1 MFWVSLQIKS
11 KFESDEHKDYVSSN
25 LSAIDELMKALELA
39 EVSKLFC
46 LRPCTHTQFKFK
58 FKFNTCKG
66 SKAPTLNVLIDR
78 NTLSNDNLT
87 EVHTRS

>member
-46 LRPCTHTQFKFK
+46 LRPCTHT
-58 FKFNTCKG
+58 
-66 SKAPTLNVLIDR
+66 
-78 NTLSNDNLT
+78 
-87 EVHTRS
+87 HTHM